1 VNILRRIL
9 LIILS
14 IVVLS
19 GCNKDSSLSVS
30 EVSQKNISKDI
41 QSFFQEVKEEN
52 GVYLYF
58 DEQKSNVFVYLNGSN
73 VSQDDMAVHFTGF
86 DVEKENETLNLL
98 YKSEETSDYSNPSLE
113 NELFYKVNLAD
124 DYDVVKVFNNG
135 NETIFNTISGNN

>member
-30 EVSQKNISKDI
+30 EVSQKNMNKDI

-73 VSQDDMAVHFTGF
+73 VSQGDMAVHFTGF
-86 DVEKENETLNLL
+86 DVEEKNETLNLL
-98 YKSEETSDYSNPSLE
+98 YKSEETSDYSNPTFE

>member
-1 VNILRRIL
+1 MRRIL

-30 EVSQKNISKDI
+30 EVSQKNMSKDI
-41 QSFFQEVKEEN
+41 QFFFQEVKEEN

-73 VSQDDMAVHFTGF
+73 VSQGDMAVHFTGF
-86 DVEKENETLNLL
+86 DVEEENETLNLL
-98 YKSEETSDYSNPSLE
+98 YKSEETSDYSNLSFE
-113 NELFYKVNLAD
+113 NELFYKVNLAE